1 MKHCLLVFLLWGF
14 AYSQDNGF
22 IKFDSQETWVIEIN
36 DTLIT
41 SNDVLKIN
49 NGTYTF
55 SARPQI
61 SYSWP
66 AIYIE
71 GEISISVNDT
81 THYTL
86 TKDKSE
92 ADNIA
97 LNTSLPKTTSYK
109 GLDYQPQSYQY
120 PKLKTGLLITS
131 VAANWLAFYLKRQAD
146 NNYRK
151 YGRASSISELN
162 KYYDLAGDFDTAST
176 AMLSVSAAA
185 LAGYIYIALSE

>member
-1 MKHCLLVFLLWGF
+1 MFWGF
-14 AYSQDNGF
+14 CFSQDSGY
-22 IKFDSQETWVIEIN
+22 IKFDSQETWIIEIN

-41 SNDVLKIN
+41 SNEVLKIN
-49 NGTYTF
+49 SGTYAF

-66 AIYIE
+66 AVYNE
-71 GEISISVNDT
+71 GKISVSTNDT
-81 THYTL
+81 THFTL
-86 TKDKSE
+86 SKDKSV
-92 ADNIA
+92 ADNVA

-109 GLDYQPQSYQY
+109 DLDYHPQSYQY

-176 AMLSVSAAA
+176 VMLSISATA
-185 LAGYIYIALSE
+185 LAGYIYIALTE